1 MDAMTALT
9 SFSFQSTNALLVIKV
24 VKAAQL
30 NPLIVSLVKLVIFY
44 LLIQIRFNA
53 WSIAL

>member
-1 MDAMTALT
+1 MDAMTALM
-9 SFSFQSTNALLVIKV
+9 SFSFQSTNVFLVIKV

-30 NPLIVSLVKLVIFY
+30 NPLTVSLVKLDIFY